1 MLICNDLR
9 FERGTFSITVNLSLG
24 VGERVALVAPSGQG
38 KSTLLEGL
46 GGLIP
51 PQSGDLLWGGVN
63 MTHVPAP
70 KRPMALVFQGGN
82 VFEHLSPLQNC
93 ALVGAKAHESLPLL
107 ERVGLLEVASRLC
120 AALSGGQRQR
130 AGIVRAFLQKKPFML
145 LDEPF
150 SALDTASRTLCYEV
164 IKASPHMGFLFATH
178 DPRDIE
184 ALATRIL
191 TIKEGYVVEKAP

>member
-1 MLICNDLR
+1 MLICKDLR
-9 FERGTFSITVNLSLG
+9 FERGAFSITANFTLD
-24 VGERVALVAPSGQG
+24 VGERVALVAPSGAG

-51 PQSGDLLWGGVN
+51 RQSGDFFWG
-63 MTHVPAP
+63 THDITHAIPPA
-70 KRPMALVFQGGN
+70 RPMALVFQDGN
-82 VFEHLSPLQNC
+82 VFEHLSPVQNC
-93 ALVGAKAHESLPLL
+93 ALVGVKPRETLSFL
-107 ERVGLLEVASRLC
+107 ERVGLLEVASRPC

-184 ALATRIL
+184 AMATRIL
-191 TIKEGYVVEKAP
+191 TIKDGYVIETAP